1 MTEQELKEK
10 QKAMDDKTLIA
21 LAEKTII
28 DLAKTGGRSHRM
40 TVPPQIDD
48 TDMLLSELV
57 DRFGKAL
64 KRIENLEKTSERLMQ
79 GRDYLMQL
87 ENINI
92 STVVADILEA
102 FGFGRNGLDF

>member
-1 MTEQELKEK
+1 MTEQELKEE
-10 QKAMDDKTLIA
+10 QKAMEDKTLITLVEMTITD
-21 LAEKTII
+21 LAE
-28 DLAKTGGRSHRM
+28 TGGRSHRM

-57 DRFGKAL
+57 ERYKNAL
-64 KRIENLEKTSERLMQ
+64 NRIEKLEKSSEQLMQ

-92 STVVADILEA
+92 STVVADTLEA

>member
-1 MTEQELKEK
+1 
-10 QKAMDDKTLIA
+10 MDDKTLIA
-21 LAEKTII
+21 LVEKTIT

-57 DRFGKAL
+57 ERYKNAL
-64 KRIENLEKTSERLMQ
+64 KKIEKLEKSSEQLMR

-92 STVVADILEA
+92 STVIEDVLEA

>member
-10 QKAMDDKTLIA
+10 QKAMEDKTLIA
-21 LAEKTII
+21 LVEKTIT

-57 DRFGKAL
+57 RRYK
-64 KRIENLEKTSERLMQ
+64 ECLESNK
-79 GRDYLMQL
+79 
-87 ENINI
+87 
-92 STVVADILEA
+92 
-102 FGFGRNGLDF
+102 

>member
-1 MTEQELKEK
+1 
-10 QKAMDDKTLIA
+10 MDDKTLIA
-21 LAEKTII
+21 LVEMTIT

-57 DRFGKAL
+57 ERYKNAL
-64 KRIENLEKTSERLMQ
+64 KKIEKLEKSSEQLMR

-92 STVVADILEA
+92 STVIEDVLEA